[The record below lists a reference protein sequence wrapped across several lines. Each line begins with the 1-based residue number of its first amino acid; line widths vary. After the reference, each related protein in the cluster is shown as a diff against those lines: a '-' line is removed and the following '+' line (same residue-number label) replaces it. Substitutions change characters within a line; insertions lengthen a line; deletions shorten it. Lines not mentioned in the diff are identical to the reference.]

1 MAKLDGL
8 GHVAINCYDL
18 MKMRDFWTRVMGL
31 EIADEDLEQ
40 RGMCFL
46 TTDKSYPDFEHHE
59 FVLAKGR
66 DVPPEAVWVN
76 QISFRVKNVE
86 DLKWFHHRVRQE
98 PDVRVERQVSHGNAL
113 AFYFFDPEDN
123 RIEVYYPTGFDVHSP
138 YSEPIDLQDS
148 TEGLLA
154 FAKSAEI
161 KQKA

>member
-8 GHVAINCYDL
+8 GHMAIHCYDL

-46 TTDKSYPDFEHHE
+46 TTDKSYPRYEHHE

-66 DVPPEAVWVN
+66 DVPREGIWLN
-76 QISFRVKNVE
+76 QVSFRVKNVD
-86 DLKWFHHRVRQE
+86 DLKWFYDRVKQE
-98 PDVRVERQVSHGNAL
+98 DGIQIERQVSHGNAL
-113 AFYFFDPEDN
+113 AFYFLDPEDN

-138 YSEPIDLQDS
+138 YSEPIDLSATNED
-148 TEGLLA
+148 LLA
-154 FAKSAEI
+154 LAKSAE
-161 KQKA
+161 KS